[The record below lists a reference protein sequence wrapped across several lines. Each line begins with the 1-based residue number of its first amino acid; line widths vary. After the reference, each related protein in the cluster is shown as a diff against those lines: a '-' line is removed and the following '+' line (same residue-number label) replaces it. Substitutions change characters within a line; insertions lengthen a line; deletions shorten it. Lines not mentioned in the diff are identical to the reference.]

1 MPEKLMRCF
10 VKVKKSLAVDNPKWS
25 SKRVDRVARA
35 ICVKQTGQKF
45 SKHSSSVDNMFNVSF
60 SESGRIKDLSFTFSS
75 PYEVVEA
82 SRVKEYR
89 PAYEIKDP
97 ESAIVVGRA
106 LFDTVSKNFNK
117 YLEKEVKKSVSKLPG
132 VTCQVDHSESARD
145 TFGVVHD
152 SWWDTKT
159 TPAEMAYIAELEGS
173 DPVTAKVVKGYLR
186 GVSVRGEAKKIECS
200 ICGEEWNFMHEH
212 WPGETYDG
220 KVCER
225 IPRDFGYR
233 HLGFTPVPAVDG
245 ADAHY
250 VAASM
255 AEAIDNAMAYIDY
268 QFKEF
273 QETID
278 KNKKT
283 QTDIFGEFKMSESD
297 SDAAKALREA
307 ERAKYE
313 LAETQKKYDELS
325 DKLKQQDDILK
336 ENERLKTQHRERLI
350 KEIVEKELALKKIE
364 EKNVKERT
372 EELEATDPVVLEA
385 KLDVLRDWYKEIPE
399 PTRTP
404 DAGSKSKVFT
414 TNSTFQE
421 LDEAKQEKYIK
432 EAKAAQL
439 AGGLFGRDPSITAV
453 KTLEEWDAKRGRWK
467 TNLAELF
474 RSVPK
479 R

>member
-1 MPEKLMRCF
+1 MRCF
-10 VKVKKSLAVDNPKWS
+10 VKVKKSLAIDNPKWS

-45 SKHSSSVDNMFNVSF
+45 HKHSSSIDDMFNVSF

-82 SRVKEYR
+82 SKIGEYR
-89 PAYEIKDP
+89 SDYEIKDP

-117 YLEKEVKKSVSKLPG
+117 YLEKEVKKSVGKLPG

-159 TPAEMAYIAELEGS
+159 SPPEMAYIAELEGS

-186 GVSVRGEAKKIECS
+186 GVSVRGMSKKVECS
-200 ICGEEWNFMHEH
+200 ICGEEWTFMHEH
-212 WPGETYDG
+212 WPGEKYDE

-225 IPRDFGYR
+225 IPRGIWYR
-233 HLGFTPVPAVDG
+233 HLGFTPVPAVEG
-245 ADAHY
+245 ADTHY

-255 AEAIDNAMAYIDY
+255 AEAIDNAMVYIDY

-273 QETID
+273 QEAID
-278 KNKKT
+278 KKKKT
-283 QTDIFGEFKMSESD
+283 NRTDTFGDFEMSESD
-297 SDAAKALREA
+297 SEIAKALQAA
-307 ERAKYE
+307 EKAKYE
-313 LAETQKKYDELS
+313 LAESQRKSEELS
-325 DKLKQQDDILK
+325 EKLKEQEEVLK
-336 ENERLKTQHRERLI
+336 ENERLKAEQKAGLI
-350 KEIVEKELALKKIE
+350 DEIIEKELALKKIE
-364 EKNVKERT
+364 EKNVEERKKELQDT
-372 EELEATDPVVLEA
+372 ENNILKA
-385 KLDVLRDWYKEIPE
+385 KLDVLKEWYKNIPE
-399 PTRTP
+399 PSPTP
-404 DAGSKSKVFT
+404 DAGSKSKIFAT
-414 TNSTFQE
+414 SSGFQE
-421 LDEAKQEKYIK
+421 LDKAKQEKYIK
-432 EAKAAQL
+432 EAKASQL
-439 AGGLFGRDPSITAV
+439 ATGLFNRNPSVSAV
-453 KTLEEWDAKRGRWK
+453 QTLDEWDVKRGRWK
-467 TNLAELF
+467 TSLAELF